1 MVTITNYDFE
11 GPYETTTSLRD
22 DAGIYAILD
31 YRPNSGR
38 YLLDVGESTTVK
50 TRIDNH
56 ERWFC
61 WERNRQGNI
70 WFAVLYTPT
79 WSADQRRSLESA
91 IRQQYWIPC
100 GER

>member
-1 MVTITNYDFE
+1 MM
-11 GPYETTTSLRD
+11 P
-22 DAGIYAILD
+22 
-31 YRPNSGR
+31 
-38 YLLDVGESTTVK
+38 ESTQFLIIVQTAEDIYLMWVNPPQSK
-50 TRIDNH
+50 RGLDNH